1 MYLVDVILTVL
12 FVTGV
17 SNACAQ
23 DYPSRL
29 VTIIVPYPAGGP
41 TDQIARELA
50 ARFSEKLNQ
59 NFAVENVSGG
69 GTTIATG
76 RVARAAPDG
85 YTLLLHNLQISAN
98 VALYPHLGFDTE
110 RDLSP
115 VGFINQNP
123 LVLTG
128 RKSLAANT
136 LGELITLMKREVLRM
151 AHPGTGSTGHLAT
164 SLFLKEAEVEAIQ
177 VPYRGAAPALQDL
190 AGDHVDLLFATPQS
204 VLEQVAAGQI
214 KAYGITAKQESPL
227 FPKVASLVA
236 QMGPKLEILYWHALF
251 VPGGTPAP
259 VIDKLNEA
267 LQQVEEESAIVESWA
282 ATGVRPYPKDQRS
295 RQAAPR
301 LLHSEIA
308 RWAQVVLD
316 NNIQPSG
323 Q

>member
-1 MYLVDVILTVL
+1 MYLVRVILTVL

-236 QMGPKLEILYWHALF
+236 EMGPKLEILYWHALF

-295 RQAAPR
+295 PQAAQR